1 MLENIRGKKYFYIG
15 SVYSFLTGQEVM
27 ALSSYWGSQIKV
39 VDNSDAFYFVSDN
52 ELKEIEVKKEEPK
65 KNKVDDL
72 IKLKAEFTTD
82 EILRL
87 NGEGLL

>member
-1 MLENIRGKKYFYIG
+1 MNEIIRGKKYLYVG
-15 SVYSFLTGQEVM
+15 SVYPNLIGRELM
-27 ALSSYWGSQIKV
+27 ALSVLWSSSLKMLCPEDCFWY
-39 VDNSDAFYFVSDN
+39 VSDID
-52 ELKEIEVKKEEPK
+52 LKEIEVKKPIV
-65 KNKVDDL
+65 KNKIEDL

>member
-1 MLENIRGKKYFYIG
+1 MTNIRGKKYLYVGQTYSHLIGLELMSLSAHWSNSMKMICPNDSFYWIPD
-15 SVYSFLTGQEVM
+15 T
-27 ALSSYWGSQIKV
+27 
-39 VDNSDAFYFVSDN
+39 D
-52 ELKEIEVKKEEPK
+52 LKEIIVEAPVA
-65 KNKVDDL
+65 KNRIEDL

>member
-1 MLENIRGKKYFYIG
+1 MLENIRGKKYFYAG
-15 SVYSFLTGQEVM
+15 SVYPNLIGQELM
-27 ALSSYWGSQIKV
+27 ALSV
-39 VDNSDAFYFVSDN
+39 VMAPSIQVVCPNNAFWFVSDTD
-52 ELKEIEVKKEEPK
+52 LKEIEVKKEEPK

>member
-1 MLENIRGKKYFYIG
+1 MNETIRGKKYLYVG
-15 SVYSFLTGQEVM
+15 SIFSFLIGKEVM
-27 ALSSYWGSQIKV
+27 SLSHYWTSSMKIICP
-39 VDNSDAFYFVSDN
+39 DDAFYYVSDID
-52 ELKEIEVKKEEPK
+52 LKEIEVKAEEPK
-65 KNKVDDL
+65 RNKVEDL